1 MELAFAQVIKWKKQM
16 MRKSRIR
23 NRRNGGRSAPVSLQI
38 RFTQGIMM
46 RFIAGIVTLGLSQF
60 AVQLNVITVKV
71 DHRTTFT
78 LQKRIGN

>member
-1 MELAFAQVIKWKKQM
+1 M

-23 NRRNGGRSAPVSLQI
+23 NRLNGGRSAPVSLQI

-46 RFIAGIVTLGLSQF
+46 RFIAGIVTPGLSQF
-60 AVQLNVITVKV
+60 AVHWSVISVKA